1 MIRRWNVQ
9 GKNMWFG
16 VSLQSVGMKIL
27 YVLLKNSGSHDT
39 IYRLSNL
46 AKHRFLSKFESHN
59 TIYTFKNYFATVFSA
74 ISYQFSA
81 NKRYPNKPLV

>member
-1 MIRRWNVQ
+1 MKCT
-9 GKNMWFG
+9 GKKYVIW

-46 AKHRFLSKFESHN
+46 AKRRFLSKFESHN

-81 NKRYPNKPLV
+81 NKRYPNRPLV